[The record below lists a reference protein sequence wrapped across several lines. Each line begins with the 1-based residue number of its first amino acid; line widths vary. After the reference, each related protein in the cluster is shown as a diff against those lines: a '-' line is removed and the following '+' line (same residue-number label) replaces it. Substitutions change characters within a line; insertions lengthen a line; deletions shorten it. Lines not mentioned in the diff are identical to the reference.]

1 MFEYFY
7 HDILRKT
14 VIGFGTLF
22 NGIKIYRKDSSNN
35 VSSIIEVPIAYG
47 PTQKFLARLEQSPN
61 LNKPVQ
67 ITLPRLSFE
76 LTGLNYDSKRKVAPT
91 QSFLSPTKVDGKD
104 VRKTYMPVP
113 YNVSFDLSVMTKT
126 NDDMLQIVEQILPYF
141 QPSHSISIDLLELIG
156 EKRDVPITLDSITM
170 QDDYEGNFD
179 TRRSLIYTLKFT
191 AQTYLFGP
199 ISDPADT
206 DIIKKVSIG
215 YITGERGRS
224 ASRELT
230 YTIEPKATKNYVDD
244 VFTTLSEDILIATDR
259 FTIEDSTI
267 IPEKSYITI
276 DNETMFIKSK
286 ADNTIWVRRG
296 EYGTPITQHVSGS
309 KVNLITA
316 QDNLLVEPGD
326 DFGFSETFI

>member
-141 QPSHSISIDLLELIG
+141 QPSYSISIDLLDLIG
-156 EKRDVPITLDSITM
+156 EKRDIPITLDSITM

-199 ISDPADT
+199 ISNPADT

-215 YITGERGRS
+215 YITGEKGRS

-259 FTIEDSTI
+259 FTIEDATI

-286 ADNTIWVRRG
+286 SDNTIWVRRG

>member
-22 NGIKIYRKDSSNN
+22 NGIKIYRKDSANN
-35 VSSIIEVPIAYG
+35 ISSVIEVPIAYG

-76 LTGLNYDSKRKVAPT
+76 LTGLNYDSGRKVAPT
-91 QSFLSPTKVDGKD
+91 QSFISPTKVDGKD
-104 VRKTYMPVP
+104 VRRTYMPVP
-113 YNVSFDLSVMTKT
+113 YNVSFDLSIMTKT
-126 NDDMLQIVEQILPYF
+126 NDDMLQIIEQILPYF
-141 QPSHSISIDLLELIG
+141 QPSYSITIDLLELIG

-170 QDDYEGNFD
+170 QDDYEGDF
-179 TRRSLIYTLKFT
+179 TSRRSLIYTLKFT
-191 AQTYLFGP
+191 AKTYLFGP
-199 ISDPADT
+199 ISDPAEA

-215 YITGERGRS
+215 YITGEKGRS

-230 YTIEPKATKNYVDD
+230 YTVEPKAIKNYVNDI
-244 VFTTLSEDILIATDR
+244 FTTLSEDILITTDR
-259 FTIEDSTI
+259 FNIENATN
-267 IPEKSYITI
+267 IPEKSHIVI
-276 DNETMFIKSK
+276 DEETMYVRSKSG
-286 ADNTIWVRRG
+286 NTINVRRG

-309 KVNLITA
+309 QVNLITN
-316 QDNLLVEPGD
+316 QDNLLIEPGD
-326 DFGFSETFI
+326 DFGFSETFA